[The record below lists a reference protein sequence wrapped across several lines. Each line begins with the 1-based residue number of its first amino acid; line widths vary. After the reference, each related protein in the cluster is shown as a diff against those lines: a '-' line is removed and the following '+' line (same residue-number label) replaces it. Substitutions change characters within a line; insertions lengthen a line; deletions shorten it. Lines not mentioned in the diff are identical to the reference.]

1 MLLKNHMLLSSVLL
15 ILGFGLLIKGADWMV
30 NGSSSLAKKFKV
42 PDLLIGLTIVAFGTS
57 APELV
62 VNIFAS
68 IDKRHDI
75 IFGNVIG
82 SNNFN
87 LYIILGIV
95 GLITPIAVKSSTV
108 NKEIPIS
115 LLALL
120 LLFFLCNG
128 FLLQGDYLL
137 SRFDGLILFSCFF
150 LFLFYIYRQLITGE
164 ETQDISPLV
173 YSNLKIWIL
182 IIGGLA
188 GLIVGGKMVV
198 DAAIDIATS
207 IGISQQIIGLT
218 IVAAGTSL
226 PELTTSVI
234 AALKK
239 NSDIAIGNV
248 IGSNIFNILLIL
260 SISTFV
266 NPITYN
272 PKFNVDMY
280 LLAFGTTLL
289 FLAMFTGKKKI
300 LDRWESLF
308 LLLIYIGYTIYLLT

>member
-1 MLLKNHMLLSSVLL
+1 MLLSSVLL